1 MKTKRRKEQGITL
14 IALVVTIIVLLILAG
29 VTIALVLGQDG
40 IFNKAET
47 AAEKTE
53 ETQELEQ
60 VRLAVLE
67 ARTNNLTGGDDL
79 ETELDRSIKKIDP
92 EASVSNN
99 GDGSYTITLG
109 NGHQY
114 RVEANGK
121 VSKEGE
127 TGGEEP
133 VAGTKLVDMFKA
145 GESCSVANCQDPSHL
160 HVGDYV
166 NYTPNS
172 GKTEVTVGTDKTGY
186 TGKAEIEGGKTDQT
200 YTVDN
205 STTWRVLGL
214 SEDGKHVLLIS
225 GSPLKKD
232 GENPYL
238 ILEGAAGYYYC
249 EETLDEICGLYH
261 NPSLADETRSIRVED
276 INNAVGVVATVD
288 GTTQK
293 VYKEDEPSTNIGQF
307 PPKLSYQYKIG
318 DYAPENYL
326 GIGEKT
332 SQDSV
337 PGANDKLAYGY
348 MLEDLGFDTNSKIY
362 EMLFEGTTED
372 AGFAKA
378 YWLASPGVTSNSSG
392 IHFGP
397 GAGGSGAGFGPGFVG
412 AGGVLRGGYGLFGSN
427 GDWDAIGL
435 GVRPVVS
442 LKSTVTDSQVSKRS
456 DITEEPMWDFTY
468 SLDQSVNSGKYTGEQ
483 GKITK

>member
-145 GESCSVANCQDPSHL
+145 GESCSVTNCQDPSHL

-214 SEDGKHVLLIS
+214 SEDGNHVLLIS
-225 GSPLKKD
+225 GSPLKND

-249 EETLDEICGLYH
+249 EETLDEICELYH
-261 NPSLADETRSIRVED
+261 NPSIADETRSIRVED
-276 INNAVGVVATVD
+276 INNAVGVVVD
-288 GTTQK
+288 ENNQTI
-293 VYKEDEPSTNIGQF
+293 YKEGDSTNIGQF
-307 PPKLSYQYKIG
+307 PEKTSYQYEIG

-337 PGANDKLAYGY
+337 PGANDKLAYAY
-348 MLEDLGFDTNSKIY
+348 MLESLGLDTNSKIY
-362 EMLFEGTTED
+362 EVLFEGTTED
-372 AGFAKA
+372 SKNAKA
-378 YWLASPGVTSNSSG
+378 YWLASPGVLPNSSN
-392 IHFGP
+392 
-397 GAGGSGAGFGPGFVG
+397 ADVGPGFVG
-412 AGGVLRGGYGLFGSN
+412 YGIVARGDHYLFGSN
-427 GDWDAIGL
+427 GNWYAGGL

-442 LKSTVTDSQVSKRS
+442 LKPTVTDSQVSKRS
-456 DITEEPMWDFTY
+456 DITEEPIWDYDLSDPT
-468 SLDQSVNSGKYTGEQ
+468 VNSGTYTEAQ